1 MNKTKML
8 SSEEIENKKWALEAL
23 ETGMKFN
30 GKIKSIQ
37 PYGVF
42 VTIKKGV
49 DGLLPLRN
57 ISVSRI
63 KDPSDIFKKGE
74 NIDVLI
80 ESFDKETGRIVFS
93 HKEFLG
99 TWEENVKNFKEGQT
113 VIGKVKDK
121 TVGGIFIELTP
132 NLVGLAE
139 HKSGL
144 QYGDKVNV
152 YIKKISPENHKIKLV
167 ILD

>member
-1 MNKTKML
+1 MDKAKKL
-8 SSEEIENKKWALEAL
+8 SNEEIENKKWAF
-23 ETGMKFN
+23 ETLKPGLKFK
-30 GKIKSIQ
+30 GKVKGVQ

-63 KDPSDIFKKGE
+63 KDPSEMFKKGD
-74 NIDVLI
+74 NVDVLV
-80 ESFDKETGRIVFS
+80 ESFDKENGRIVFS
-93 HKEFLG
+93 HKELLG
-99 TWEENVKNFKEGQT
+99 TWEANVKSFQEGQT
-113 VIGKVKDK
+113 VIGKVKDR
-121 TVGGIFIELTP
+121 TRGGVFIELTP

-144 QYGDKVNV
+144 EYGEKVNV
-152 YIKKISPENHKIKLV
+152 YIKKILPESHKIKLV